1 MARHNVLGPEPITNP
16 NVGKQGFPAAPQRE
30 LVLQMGGEQATQ
42 DFPEQEAAQGKG
54 MRKENRNRTRRAG
67 DGRPGLI

>member
-1 MARHNVLGPEPITNP
+1 MARHNVLGPEPITKR
-16 NVGKQGFPAAPQRE
+16 GKNRASQLRPRGNWFFG
-30 LVLQMGGEQATQ
+30 LGGEQATQ
-42 DFPEQEAAQGKG
+42 DFPGQEAAQGKG